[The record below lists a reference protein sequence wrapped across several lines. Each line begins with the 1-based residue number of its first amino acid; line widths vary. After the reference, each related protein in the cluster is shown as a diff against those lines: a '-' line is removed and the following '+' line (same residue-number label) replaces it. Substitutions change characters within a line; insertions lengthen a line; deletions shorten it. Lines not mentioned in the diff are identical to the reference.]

1 MLGLVSVAAIVLGV
15 MIWSGHRNE
24 NSEQAYQTSV
34 LQAAADWTSVLIN
47 MNADTVDT
55 SLRTLHD
62 GTVGQLNAD
71 FETTVEP
78 FKQLVLKLKS
88 KTAGQ
93 VDSVSIES
101 LHHQLPGPSGA
112 PAPQPELSTVASRTD
127 TVLVV
132 ATSVSQNASGAQPQT
147 GAVEPAARRLRRRR
161 QAADLAAGDPPMRN
175 RLRAIAFDVLAPLAA
190 IAGLVY
196 IGLALAWPVWWVAVC
211 SVLCLLIVQAVIVDF
226 VLYRRDGVTVGTD
239 DEGPGLRL
247 AVVGLAAVAL
257 VAAVAVGYT
266 RWTVPDRT
274 MHDDMAAVVGIA
286 SSVAE
291 ASATFTPQDPNA
303 SIDRATGLMTPERAD
318 AYRNEFASVAKELGS
333 KNISGQAS
341 TISAGVEAIG
351 PAAASVAVVMRGTQN
366 APGKP
371 VDVAVLA
378 LRITLTKDSGKWLVV
393 DVTPINA
400 R

>member
-1 MLGLVSVAAIVLGV
+1 MPDEPSKERTDHGGGVFTGYGIGSAVLGLVTVAAIVLGV

-112 PAPQPELSTVASRTD
+112 PGPQPELSTVASRTD

-132 ATSVSQNASGAQPQT
+132 ATSVSQNASGAQPQP
-147 GAVEPAARRLRRRR
+147 VRWNLRLGVSEV
-161 QAADLAAGDPPMRN
+161 DGK
-175 RLRAIAFDVLAPLAA
+175 
-190 IAGLVY
+190 
-196 IGLALAWPVWWVAVC
+196 
-211 SVLCLLIVQAVIVDF
+211 LLISR
-226 VLYRRDGVTVGTD
+226 LET
-239 DEGPGLRL
+239 LR
-247 AVVGLAAVAL
+247 
-257 VAAVAVGYT
+257 
-266 RWTVPDRT
+266 
-274 MHDDMAAVVGIA
+274 
-286 SSVAE
+286 
-291 ASATFTPQDPNA
+291 
-303 SIDRATGLMTPERAD
+303 
-318 AYRNEFASVAKELGS
+318 
-333 KNISGQAS
+333 
-341 TISAGVEAIG
+341 
-351 PAAASVAVVMRGTQN
+351 
-366 APGKP
+366 
-371 VDVAVLA
+371 
-378 LRITLTKDSGKWLVV
+378 
-393 DVTPINA
+393 
-400 R
+400 